1 MPRPLTD
8 PRRRRLVQAL
18 AALGAAPAASWL
30 APALAAAAPA
40 ARLGAPQPFAF
51 DRVIERARRLAGA
64 PFRPAPEPG
73 GDVLAGID
81 YDASQQ
87 ITYRAQAALWQDE
100 AHAPPLRLF
109 HPGRHAR
116 RPVGIHLV
124 RGGAARPVRFD
135 PGLFDYGDTGIGER
149 LPEGAG
155 FAGFR
160 AMHADQP
167 GDWLAFQGASY
178 FRAAGPL
185 DQYGLSARGIA
196 VDTATPGRDEEFPRF
211 TELWLEPGGADGPAL
226 TVYALLDGPSLAG
239 AYRIACHGPGAVRMD
254 VRAELFPRRAIQ
266 GLGIAPLTSMFWYSE
281 HSPEAPDWRPEIH
294 DSDGLALWTGAGE
307 RLWRPLNNPPRVQT
321 SRFRDRSPRG
331 FGLMQRDREFSH
343 YQDDG
348 VFYHRRPSAWVAPVG
363 DWGEG
368 TVELVELPTDDEI
381 YDNIACYW
389 RPATPIPAGGH
400 RRYDYR
406 LHWVA
411 EHPEP
416 PANVGRVRAT
426 RTGRAGRPGQR
437 ETYHPD
443 GRKFV
448 VDFEGAPLTGLE
460 QRYDVDMVV
469 TASRGEIRRPYALK
483 IVGTPYWR
491 GAFDLIAEGE
501 APVELR
507 AFLRLDGR
515 ALTET
520 WAYQYWP
527 GQAGA

>member
-1 MPRPLTD
+1 MPAAAADRQ
-8 PRRRRLVQAL
+8 RRRLLQAL
-18 AALGAAPAASWL
+18 AALAATPWTALLPAT
-30 APALAAAAPA
+30 LAAAADHP
-40 ARLGAPQPFAF
+40 RLGPPRPFSFAAL
-51 DRVIERARRLAGA
+51 RERARTLAA
-64 PFRPAPEPG
+64 MPYRESPVATG
-73 GDVLAGID
+73 GVLDDID
-81 YDASQQ
+81 YDISQR
-87 ITYRAQAALWQDE
+87 IRYRPAATLWRE
-100 AHAPPLRLF
+100 RPAAPPLRLF
-109 HPGRHAR
+109 HPGRHAQ
-116 RPVGIHLV
+116 RPVGIHVLQS
-124 RGGAARPVRFD
+124 GEARRVEFD
-135 PGLFDYGDTGIGER
+135 PALFDYAGTGIGER
-149 LPEGAG
+149 LPEGVG

-160 AMHADQP
+160 ALNPDRP

-211 TELWLEPGGADGPAL
+211 TDLWLEPGGADGPAL

-254 VRAELFPRRAIQ
+254 VRAELFPRREIR
-266 GLGIAPLTSMFWYSE
+266 GLGIAPLTSMFWYGE

-348 VFYHRRPSAWVAPVG
+348 VFYHRRPSAWVAPAG
-363 DWGEG
+363 DWGDG
-368 TVELVELPTDDEI
+368 AVELIEIPTDDEI

>member
-1 MPRPLTD
+1 MRPHRHD
-8 PRRRRLVQAL
+8 RHRRRLLQAV
-18 AALGAAPAASWL
+18 AAATALPWL
-30 APALAAAAPA
+30 PALAPIASAQTPVLAPPKPFSFAALARRARDLATRGHRPTPVPA
-40 ARLGAPQPFAF
+40 GEVLGA
-51 DRVIERARRLAGA
+51 
-64 PFRPAPEPG
+64 
-73 GDVLAGID
+73 ID
-81 YDASQQ
+81 YDAAQR
-87 ITYRAQAALWQDE
+87 IRYRPGAELRPGGE
-100 AHAPPLRLF
+100 AGPALRLF
-109 HPGRHAR
+109 HLGRHAR
-116 RPVGIHLV
+116 APVAVHLV
-124 RGGAARPVRFD
+124 RGGSAREVCYRPA
-135 PGLFDYGDTGIGER
+135 LFDYGGTGIGER
-149 LPEGAG
+149 LPEGLG

-160 AMHADQP
+160 AMNPDGE

-211 TELWLEPGGADGPAL
+211 TDLWLEAGGADGAAL

-239 AYRIACHGPGAVRMD
+239 AYRFACHGPGAVRMD
-254 VRAELFPRRAIQ
+254 VRAELFPRREIR
-266 GLGIAPLTSMFWYSE
+266 GLGIAPLTSMFWYGE
-281 HSPEAPDWRPEIH
+281 HSPETPDWRPEVH

-321 SRFRDRSPRG
+321 SQFRDRNPRG
-331 FGLMQRDREFSH
+331 FGLMQRDRDFSH

-348 VFYHRRPSAWVAPVG
+348 VFYHRRPSVWVAPAG
-363 DWGEG
+363 DWGDG
-368 TVELVELPTDDEI
+368 AVELIEIPTDDEI
-381 YDNIACYW
+381 YDNIVCYW

-416 PANVGRVRAT
+416 PANVGRVLAT
-426 RTGRAGRPGQR
+426 RTGRAGRPGQP

-448 VDFEGAPLTGLE
+448 VDFEGGPLTGLE

-483 IVGTPYWR
+483 VVGTPYWR
-491 GAFDLIAEGE
+491 GAFDLIVEGE